1 MAEWSLMMPRIEICA
16 AGIVFQRLRADT
28 IPFSIQDGKAGIAD
42 LHESGAALQQ

>member
-1 MAEWSLMMPRIEICA
+1 MAEWRLMMPRIEI
-16 AGIVFQRLRADT
+16 VPQVLYFQRLRADT